1 MTRPPAEQGS
11 SKKGEAQPS
20 GERLHGE
27 RPGAAESKLVHEF
40 YERHE
45 DFFISY
51 GSDASINVEPSP
63 AGLGTFAIDLEKG
76 TMFVHPGYFTEHG
89 YSEAKA
95 VNSTLHEIEHF
106 KELRDLLAEPRGG
119 QRWLAHNERLKANRR
134 LKLLDNV
141 WDDVRVD
148 RAILSRAPAQ
158 QTVQESLYHENLWPE
173 TDMTKLPR
181 HLQFAHG
188 LFRETMLPDEPVTVA
203 DEVRAEL
210 DRLRAVR
217 SRSGV
222 SLLDYASRPNLPP
235 SLRIDL
241 QKKYLEP
248 VFEKLFQEDVRDE
261 QQKQAEGRGQEQG
274 QGAGQPQTGEP
285 QPGEAGAPSEK
296 LAELTPAQAEK
307 LYAEQYDEYFAK
319 NPDAALPDKL
329 VEEAVKKSQKAKLDQ
344 AGEQDAREQAYAR
357 AADVSVEDLRE
368 YQRFW
373 AEVEQLRSPETDQP
387 VIEELRQL
395 FRRILTERTQR
406 VPRSRLPVSEG
417 ELLARPAEAVAAI
430 RAGLLEPEVWE
441 TTERRDRPRELVG
454 NFDVTLIFD
463 RSGSMDEADPAGA
476 IKKVEQR
483 KAGMLVLEALT
494 EFAHDLDDDRASLTH
509 DLEVQT
515 EVRSFGGTRENQVL
529 KELSPE
535 LSEKERVAVYKTLQ
549 TTPGQST
556 KDYLPLENIE
566 SSLTAQE
573 RAKLARKELRK
584 IVVVMSDG
592 QSQDPACVQRALA
605 KLREAGVIVAGIGI
619 TGAGLAAAETY
630 APDGKVAQHA
640 GDLAA
645 VLTEVLKTHIVDLN
659 QPVRR

>member
-1 MTRPPAEQGS
+1 MTRPPAENDP
-11 SKKGEAQPS
+11 SKDTSKEQPS
-20 GERLHGE
+20 GE
-27 RPGAAESKLVHEF
+27 RPGAAEAKLVQEF
-40 YERHE
+40 YQRHE
-45 DFFISY
+45 DFFVSY
-51 GSDASINVEPSP
+51 ASDASINVKPSP
-63 AGLGTFAIDLEKG
+63 AGLGTFAIDLQEG
-76 TMFVHPGYFTEHG
+76 TMFVHPGYFTEQG

-106 KELRDLLAEPRGG
+106 RELRDLLAEPRGD

-148 RAILSRAPAQ
+148 RSILSRAPAQ
-158 QTVQESLYHENLWPE
+158 QAVQESLYHENLWPE
-173 TDMTKLPR
+173 TDMRMLPR
-181 HLQFAHG
+181 HLQFAYG
-188 LFRETMLPDEPVTVA
+188 LFRETMLPDEPVTVV

-248 VFEKLFQEDVRDE
+248 VYEKLFQEDVRDE
-261 QQKQAEGRGQEQG
+261 QQKQAAAGGQG
-274 QGAGQPQTGEP
+274 QGAGKP
-285 QPGEAGAPSEK
+285 QPGEAGEPPEK
-296 LAELTPAQAEK
+296 PAELTPAQAEQ
-307 LYAEQYDEYFAK
+307 LFAAQYDEYFAK

-329 VEEAVKKSQKAKLDQ
+329 VEEAVKEAQQHTAQQ
-344 AGEQDAREQAYAR
+344 AGEHDAREQAYAR

-373 AEVEQLRSPETDQP
+373 AEVEQLRNLETDQP

-395 FRRILTERTQR
+395 FRRILTERTKR

-441 TTERRDRPRELVG
+441 TTERQERPRELVG
-454 NFDVTLIFD
+454 NFDVTLIPD
-463 RSGSMDEADPAGA
+463 RSGSMDEADAAGA
-476 IKKVEQR
+476 VKKVEQR
-483 KAGMLVLEALT
+483 KAAMLVLEALT
-494 EFAHDLDDDRASLTH
+494 EFARDLDDGRASLSH
-509 DLEVQT
+509 DLAVQT
-515 EVRSFGGTRENQVL
+515 EVRSFGGTQENQVL

-556 KDYLPLENIE
+556 MDYLPLEDIE
-566 SSLTAQE
+566 RSLTAQD
-573 RAKLARKELRK
+573 RAKLVRGELRK
-584 IVVVMSDG
+584 IIVVLSDG
-592 QSQDPACVQRALA
+592 ESQDPARVQRALA
-605 KLREAGVIVAGIGI
+605 KLREAGVIVVGIGV

-630 APDGKVAQHA
+630 APDGRVASRA
-640 GDLAA
+640 GDLAS
-645 VLTEVLKTHIVDLN
+645 VLAEVLKQHIVDLN
-659 QPVRR
+659 RPTR